1 MLSQSSNHGTP
12 ELNSWIPLLYFMICQ
27 ACPHPVLFYVSF
39 DICVC
44 PYRCEWT
51 AHFSIRLRHICHFRN
66 LSGGELWWRTP
77 GVPLRFL
84 SIFWEKNLGVSQGYA
99 RGTPEVRHF
108 RQPPASLVAPHTY
121 CTETAQFFSEF
132 GFFYSLLWSG
142 SALDFGYRNEKFF
155 SANE

>member
-1 MLSQSSNHGTP
+1 MTLSKNIAFWNIWKFQKFIFIGPPMQN
-12 ELNSWIPLLYFMICQ
+12 CQ
-27 ACPHPVLFYVSF
+27 KIISAANVRWCPHLSSLWS
-39 DICVC
+39 
-44 PYRCEWT
+44 EWT

-84 SIFWEKNLGVSQGYA
+84 SIFWEKNLGVRQGYA

-121 CTETAQFFSEF
+121 CTETELTYLIRVGV
-132 GFFYSLLWSG
+132 GFWAPERKVF
-142 SALDFGYRNEKFF
+142 
-155 SANE
+155 